1 MRDKEADGML
11 LAKVALGF
19 ASTVVMAGAYTF
31 HQGLLMVDVDEFH
44 SGGSHVH
51 VWAPAAVVPM
61 ALRVAPKGK
70 LQEAQEKLQEVM
82 PAIRELAKDLRK
94 YPNADLIDVIDGT
107 DHVKIGTHNG
117 KLEIDVHNEDQNV
130 HIACPLSTLEEL
142 SRELEDNLPAA

>member
-44 SGGSHVH
+44 SGGSHV
-51 VWAPAAVVPM
+51 
-61 ALRVAPKGK
+61 
-70 LQEAQEKLQEVM
+70 QEKLQEVM